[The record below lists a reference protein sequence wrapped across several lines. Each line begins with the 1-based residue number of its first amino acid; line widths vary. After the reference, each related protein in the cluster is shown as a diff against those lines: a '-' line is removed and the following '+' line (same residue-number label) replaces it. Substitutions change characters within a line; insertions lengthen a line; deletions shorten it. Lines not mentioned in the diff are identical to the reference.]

1 MIFPV
6 TEKNNPR
13 GFQCP
18 LVTEFLANEDCE
30 GTSYDLAKANTLHCS
45 PHTPTPGHGQG
56 QGLGEWPGPHPVP
69 CPRSGRW
76 PSLSR
81 MRENDEEAETGV
93 SVSLSGAALDTRS
106 GLRQHHGQ
114 CGQPQLW
121 GSLCHPTAVPE
132 LTPRGAREA
141 RAPLKTRRDPPHQTP
156 EHPDACPAEGPRG
169 QEGTLR
175 GLQLL
180 QIHLCHLPVP
190 SAGSDVGLASAQ
202 PLLTPRH

>member
-6 TEKNNPR
+6 TEKSNPQ

-30 GTSYDLAKANTLHCS
+30 GTSYDLAKADTLHCS
-45 PHTPTPGHGQG
+45 PHAPTPGHGQG
-56 QGLGEWPGPHPVP
+56 QGLGEWPGPHPVA

-81 MRENDEEAETGV
+81 TRGTDEEAETGV

-106 GLRQHHGQ
+106 GPKQHHGQ

-132 LTPRGAREA
+132 LTPRGARGA

-156 EHPDACPAEGPRG
+156 EHPDACPACPGGHIAWPPAAPDPSVPPPRPICW
-169 QEGTLR
+169 Q
-175 GLQLL
+175 
-180 QIHLCHLPVP
+180 
-190 SAGSDVGLASAQ
+190 
-202 PLLTPRH
+202 